1 MYNDNKYQHVC
12 TNEISYRAYF
22 KNKRSN
28 TDKQK
33 RGKNNQSDNNHINNN
48 AEKQQN
54 LKHCVREKP
63 YYEKTYSEVMNFT
76 NTTCIF
82 FKLQTD
88 VP

>member
-33 RGKNNQSDNNHINNN
+33 WGKNNQSDNNNINNN
-48 AEKQQN
+48 AEKTAE
-54 LKHCVREKP
+54 LKALCKR
-63 YYEKTYSEVMNFT
+63 KT
-76 NTTCIF
+76 
-82 FKLQTD
+82 LL
-88 VP
+88 